1 MPGPTSILDTKIATS
16 QGGRAGGKIALTGDG
31 GGSGRLYLH
40 MEHAKGL
47 GGSGEGT
54 TPEQLLALGWSA
66 CFNSAVL
73 FVAGQQ
79 KIDASK
85 AKVNV
90 AVSIGRDADNKFAL
104 AAKITLHLPGADPA
118 KAKEIIEAAHQVCP
132 FSSATRGN
140 VPVELAV
147 EG

>member
-1 MPGPTSILDTKIATS
+1 MPGPTSSLDTQSATS
-16 QGGRAGGKIALTGDG
+16 QGGRAGGKISLDG
-31 GGSGRLYLH
+31 AVPKLWLH
-40 MEHAKGL
+40 MEHSKGL

-90 AVSIGRDADNKFAL
+90 AVSIGRDDANKFAL
-104 AAKITLHLPGADPA
+104 GAKITLTLPGVDAA

-147 EG
+147 G

>member
-1 MPGPTSILDTKIATS
+1 MPGPTSILDTQAATS
-16 QGGRAGGKIALTGDG
+16 QGGRAGGKIALDG
-31 GGSGRLYLH
+31 AAAKLWLH
-40 MEHAKGL
+40 MEHATGL

-73 FVAGQQ
+73 FVASQQ
-79 KIDASK
+79 KLDASK

-90 AVSIGRDADNKFAL
+90 AVSIGKDAEGKFAL
-104 AAKITLHLPGADPA
+104 AAKITLKLPGVESS
-118 KAKEIIEAAHQVCP
+118 KTREIIEAAHQVCP

>member
-1 MPGPTSILDTKIATS
+1 MPGPTSILDTQAATS
-16 QGGRAGGKIALTGDG
+16 QGGRAGGKIALDG
-31 GGSGRLYLH
+31 AAAKLWLH

-47 GGSGEGT
+47 GGSGEGA

-73 FVAGQQ
+73 FVASQQ
-79 KIDASK
+79 KLDASK

-90 AVSIGRDADNKFAL
+90 AVSIGKDAEGKFAL
-104 AAKITLHLPGADPA
+104 AAKITLKLPGVESS
-118 KAKEIIEAAHQVCP
+118 KTREIIEGAHQVCP

-140 VPVELAV
+140 VPGELAV